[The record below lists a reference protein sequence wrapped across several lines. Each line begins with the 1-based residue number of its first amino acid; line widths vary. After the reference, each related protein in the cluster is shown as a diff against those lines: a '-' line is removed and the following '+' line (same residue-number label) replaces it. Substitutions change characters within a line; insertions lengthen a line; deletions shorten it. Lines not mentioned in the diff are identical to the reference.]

1 MTNCRGYEMEIRNLT
16 PHTVIV
22 RAPGSRDF
30 IYPASGVCP
39 RVEMVAAPAPALGDG
54 CPTITVQYGAAELPA
69 GERGPC
75 IVSTM
80 FADSYRAQHGQDG
93 IELFVP
99 DSGPSAIRENGQIV
113 AVRALI
119 RR

>member
-1 MTNCRGYEMEIRNLT
+1 MTIINYT
-16 PHTVIV
+16 PHNVTVRRMGPDIV
-22 RAPGSRDF
+22 
-30 IYPASGVCP
+30 YPASGVVP
-39 RVEMVAAPAPALGDG
+39 RVEMTSVEAAPLIDG
-54 CPTITVQYGAAELPA
+54 CPTITVKYGVANLPVGHPAE
-69 GERGPC
+69 C

-80 FADSYRAQHGQDG
+80 FADAYRRQYGQDG
-93 IELFVP
+93 VQLFVP

>member
-1 MTNCRGYEMEIRNLT
+1 MINYT
-16 PHTVIV
+16 PHAVTV
-22 RAPGSRDF
+22 RAGDGTEYVF
-30 IYPASGVCP
+30 HASGRVP
-39 RVEMVAAPAPALGDG
+39 RVAMQSEAAEPLSSG
-54 CPTITVQYGAAELPA
+54 CPTIRVRYGEASLPE

-80 FADSYRAQHGQDG
+80 FADAYRRQHGDDG

-99 DSGPSAIRENGQIV
+99 DSGPSAIRKNGQIV